1 MSKLRLTH
9 DLGKFVAE
17 LKASKV
23 PAEARR
29 RAVEGFIDVIGV
41 MTAGA
46 NEPPPTILR
55 KVERTTGGTAVLWP
69 DGRRVTPTV
78 AALINGTAAHA
89 LDMDDTG
96 LKGHPSAVLVPA
108 ILATAEECNATGS
121 QMITAYLAGY
131 ETWAEL
137 IYRESDQHPTKG
149 WHITG
154 VFGAVAAAAA
164 CASLRGLDASKSA
177 TALGLAASQS
187 SGLLS
192 NFGSMAKPLHAGLA
206 ARSGVFSTELAAAGM
221 TASDDTY
228 EHPQGFLAAFS
239 PAGRFDVVSPLK
251 AGKEWRM
258 ISVGLNIK
266 KYPMC
271 YCTHRAIDGAV
282 DLRKKYGLKADDIA
296 NIEVLMSAR
305 NATILRHHRPQAELE
320 AKFSI
325 EFAMASA
332 IVAGDVGV
340 REVRDEFVCRPDI
353 QAFFPKVRTRTDIE
367 GDPVTGHSLYDVVDI
382 RLTDG
387 RVLSSG
393 EIVAA
398 RGAAKVPLSRDE
410 TFAKFNACVE
420 SNDTGINSKALFER
434 LTELESLTRVQDLY
448 PARAIAAE

>member
-1 MSKLRLTH
+1 MSTLRLTQE
-9 DLGKFVAE
+9 LGEFVAG
-17 LKASKV
+17 LKASAI
-23 PAEARR
+23 PAEARKL
-29 RAVEGFIDVIGV
+29 AIGGFIDVIGV

-46 NEPPPTILR
+46 NEPPPSILR
-55 KVERTTGGTAVLWP
+55 KVERSTGGSAVLWP
-69 DGRRVTPTV
+69 DGRRTIPTV

-108 ILATAEECNATGS
+108 ILATAEECNATGA

-137 IYRESDQHPTKG
+137 IYRETDQHPTKG

-164 CASLRGLDASKSA
+164 CASLRGLDALQSA
-177 TALGLAASQS
+177 TVLGLAASQS
-187 SGLLS
+187 CGLLS
-192 NFGSMAKPLHAGLA
+192 NFGSMTKPLHAGLA
-206 ARSGVFSTELAAAGM
+206 ARTGVFSAELAVAGM
-221 TASDDTY
+221 TASKDTY

-239 PAGRFDVVSPLK
+239 PAGRFDVTSPLK

-258 ISVGLNIK
+258 LSVGLNIK

-282 DLRKKYGLKADDIA
+282 DLRKQHGIRADDVA
-296 NIEVLMSAR
+296 DVEVLMSGR

-325 EFAMASA
+325 EFAMAAA
-332 IVAGDVGV
+332 IIAGDVGV
-340 REVRDEFVCRPDI
+340 REVRDGFVRRPDI
-353 QAFFPKVRTRTDIE
+353 QAFFPKVRTRIDIE
-367 GDPVTGHSLYDVVDI
+367 GDPITGHSRYDVVDI
-382 RLTDG
+382 RLMDG

-393 EIVAA
+393 EIFAA
-398 RGAAKVPLSRDE
+398 RGAAKVPLSLDE
-410 TFAKFNACVE
+410 IFAKFTACVE
-420 SNDTGINSKALFER
+420 ADGAGIDAEAIFDR
-434 LTELESLTRVQDLY
+434 LTNLESLKRVQDMY
-448 PARAIAAE
+448 PARALAAE